1 MTEIKIIY
9 KGREYFSYKNT
20 RHITDSE
27 CIAVIEEGCIGIPEG
42 AVFNVFDKYPRL

>member
-20 RHITDSE
+20 RHLTATE
-27 CIAVIEEGCIGIPEG
+27 RIAVIKEGVIGIPEG
-42 AVFNVFDKYPRL
+42 AEFDILEK